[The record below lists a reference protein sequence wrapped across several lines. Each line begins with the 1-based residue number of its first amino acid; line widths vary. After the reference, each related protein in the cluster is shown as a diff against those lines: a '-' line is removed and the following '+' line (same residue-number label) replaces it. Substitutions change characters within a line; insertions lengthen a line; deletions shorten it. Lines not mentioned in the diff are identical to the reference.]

1 MQTSRQRLYTP
12 ETNALH
18 RLQLSQGTTHEL
30 PEMSFMPAIHS
41 LRFSHC
47 NTQVQLMQP
56 GS

>member
-1 MQTSRQRLYTP
+1 MQTSPHRLYTP